1 MQTAYS
7 EVSDYCHSGKV
18 LLTKKVKVIWES
30 RSMFMLVLSVSEV
43 YINLVLFD
51 YGISLESVAACHH
64 QNLEP
69 TST

>member
-1 MQTAYS
+1 
-7 EVSDYCHSGKV
+7 
-18 LLTKKVKVIWES
+18 
-30 RSMFMLVLSVSEV
+30 MFMLVLIVSEV